1 MTQVQ
6 DMYQQVIMDHNR
18 SPRNQG
24 TLTDATHHG
33 EGYNHLCGDH
43 YQVDIAVEDGR
54 IADIRFSGDGC
65 AISKAS
71 ASLMTEALRG
81 ATLDEARQLWQ
92 RFHAMITADAGE
104 PLDDSLGKLRALAGV
119 RAFPMRVKCA
129 SLAWHTLLSAINKN
143 AEGEGHGD
151 G

>member
-1 MTQVQ
+1 MTQIQ

-18 SPRNQG
+18 HPRNRG
-24 TLTDATHHG
+24 TLTGATHHG

-43 YQVDIAVEDGR
+43 YQVDVAVAGGR
-54 IADIRFSGDGC
+54 IEEIRFEGDGC
-65 AISKAS
+65 AISTAS

-81 ATLDEARQLWQ
+81 ATVDEARDIWR
-92 RFHAMITADAGE
+92 RFHAMITAESGE
-104 PLDDSLGKLRALAGV
+104 PLDESLGKLRALAGV

-129 SLAWHTLLSAINKN
+129 SLAWHALLSAIN
-143 AEGEGHGD
+143 ADPEGDHDD